1 MIHPFEEINAAP
13 MMALNNRAS
22 SRDARAL
29 ASEITSILEL
39 SSQRARKR
47 KVKDQQSYYLATEL
61 IIGDLFC
68 NYRETSA
75 GWVYRSLSRDSFSGE
90 IVGYKTFRSAILQF
104 QQAKLIE
111 VWKGGNLKNSF
122 YREGLSS
129 PYHPGLA
136 SRFRASEKLIK
147 LAGKR
152 GVTFKNAKQHFVTQL
167 PRRVLFLK
175 AARKTLPYGRKDAGK
190 QMKFDQS
197 TKTLAIEQQV
207 MEINKYL
214 FSQNLQKG
222 LFAGYIRRFS
232 EGDHRAFNW
241 DRGGR
246 LYAIGGDSYQLLKKR
261 RRLSML
267 INGEPVAEIDISAS
281 YLTMLHAL
289 YNVPLPSRVDLYR
302 IRGLKR
308 DIVKSFVTATIG
320 NDKFHNRWPVT
331 LSRELQSKGYDLRK
345 LRMLDVQ
352 KRVCAALPVLEIWSE
367 APFSWSR
374 LMYFESEQVINTMI
388 ELREK
393 YDIPSYSV
401 HDSIIIPQKDVE
413 VAAHILKSNF
423 EAKFRIKYRLKA
435 NLSNG
440 RLVAF

>member
-1 MIHPFEEINAAP
+1 MMHQFEEINAAP
-13 MMALNNRAS
+13 MMTLNNRATS
-22 SRDARAL
+22 GDALKCARDI
-29 ASEITSILEL
+29 ASTLQLNE
-39 SSQRARKR
+39 QRARKR
-47 KVKDQQSYYLATEL
+47 KAKDQRMYELAIEL

-68 NYRETSA
+68 NYTKPAA
-75 GWVYRSLSRDSFSGE
+75 GWLYRSLSRDSFSDE
-90 IVGYKTFRSAILQF
+90 IVGYKTFKQVILQF
-104 QQAKLIE
+104 QQAGLIE
-111 VWKGGNLKNSF
+111 VWRGGNVKNNF
-122 YREGLSS
+122 YEEGKSS

-147 LAGKR
+147 LAGDR
-152 GVTFKNAKQHFVTQL
+152 GLTFNNAKQHFVTQL
-167 PRRVLFLK
+167 PRRALLLK
-175 AARKTLPYGRKDAGK
+175 AAKKTRSYGRKDAGR
-190 QMKFDQS
+190 QMKFDKSEQ
-197 TKTLAIEQQV
+197 TLALEQQV
-207 MEINKYL
+207 QEINQYL

-222 LFAGYIRRFS
+222 LFAGYVRRFS
-232 EGDHRAFNW
+232 EGDHPKFKW

-246 LYAIGGDSYQLLKKR
+246 LYAVGNDSYQLMKKR
-261 RRLSML
+261 KRVSML
-267 INGEPVAEIDISAS
+267 SNGEPVAEIDISAS

-302 IRGLKR
+302 IKGISR

-345 LRMLDVQ
+345 IRMLDVQ
-352 KRVCAALPVLEIWSE
+352 KRVCAALPVLKLWSE
-367 APFSWSR
+367 APISWSR
-374 LMYFESEQVINTMI
+374 LMYLESEQLINTII

-393 YDIPSYSV
+393 HDIPSYSV
-401 HDSIIIPQKDVE
+401 HDSIIIPQKEVE
-413 VAAHILKSNF
+413 LAAHILKSKF